1 MGLEPS
7 KLGLQFDAYLGTKV
21 VKANEFMP
29 NLKVDQFMPN
39 VKVDRFMPNVKV
51 DRFMPVVNADMT
63 YCINKEQKLY
73 IKKK

>member
-39 VKVDRFMPNVKV
+39 VKVDRFMP
-51 DRFMPVVNADMT
+51 VVNADMT